1 MCFNL
6 SYAEAIE
13 WQSLGLNLIS
23 DAEQRAS
30 KMEVDPL
37 LRGADNVSRLVS
49 AVDSIKKRHGTLIEY
64 ALISAIDRIPGWH
77 AEHQTKVQFGGE
89 HFKLDCFAHHAA
101 SGQLYVF
108 ECKRGHSVGDA
119 DALRSIDA
127 RLTKV
132 TPASKERA
140 LDIGLNVRTIETLI
154 LSFYGKKWKSNY
166 PVVDRREAAALFP
179 PCAVTFTAELCRYT
193 ENVVSRHYA
202 SRRTSEP
209 LKTDKTVFDQLDELN
224 ADRGDFIR
232 FDEDRASVI
241 KVTS

>member
-13 WQSLGLNLIS
+13 WRSLGLNLIG

-37 LRGADNVSRLVS
+37 LRGADDVSRLVS

-64 ALISAIDRIPGWH
+64 ALISAINWVPGWH
-77 AEHQTKVQFGGE
+77 AEHQAEVKFGGKT
-89 HFKLDCFAHHAA
+89 FKLDCFAHHSAD
-101 SGQLYVF
+101 GKLYVF
-108 ECKRGHSVGDA
+108 ECKRGHGVGDK
-119 DALRSIDA
+119 DALRSIDD

-132 TPASKERA
+132 TPASEQRA
-140 LDIGLNVRTIETLI
+140 RDIGLNVRTIETLI

-179 PCAVTFTAELCRYT
+179 RAPLPLQPSFVVTPRMWCR
-193 ENVVSRHYA
+193 A
-202 SRRTSEP
+202 IMRRGAHQSPSCWTRRCLTNSTS
-209 LKTDKTVFDQLDELN
+209 
-224 ADRGDFIR
+224 
-232 FDEDRASVI
+232 
-241 KVTS
+241 